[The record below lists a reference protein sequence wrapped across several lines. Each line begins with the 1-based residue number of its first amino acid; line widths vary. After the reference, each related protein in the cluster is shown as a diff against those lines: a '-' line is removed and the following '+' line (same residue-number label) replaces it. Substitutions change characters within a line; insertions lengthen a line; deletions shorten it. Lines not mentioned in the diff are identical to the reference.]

1 MTCRIEKKTNFLP
14 ILLKHKTPKG
24 ILSINT
30 SNDTGI
36 VKPNS
41 DEILLIRMA
50 KPVKPLESSLDGV
63 MKTLIQKDC
72 RRADKKTQN
81 NVLRYLLCI
90 MNKLADLVTIDNLIL
105 HFIVMIIAIRY
116 LTI

>member
-14 ILLKHKTPKG
+14 ILLKHKMPKG

-81 NVLRYLLCI
+81 NVLRYL
-90 MNKLADLVTIDNLIL
+90 KLADLVTIDNLIL

-116 LTI
+116 LAI